1 MSDINAEN
9 FIKVVDKVSK
19 VKKTTIFT
27 LGSADYTVEGVAMKL
42 DAPVFTQ
49 DDYTML
55 PVRAI
60 ADALGVEVVWNQ
72 ENLTAT
78 FIDGDI
84 VVSVTQNAKVLYKNG
99 NQYPMVTKATVTADR
114 MFIPVSSVGDAF
126 GLTRD
131 YDYTYSQATK
141 QVTIYPKKETM
152 KAEEKVE
159 EKKAEEVKPEEKK
172 AEETK

>member
-1 MSDINAEN
+1 
-9 FIKVVDKVSK
+9 
-19 VKKTTIFT
+19 
-27 LGSADYTVEGVAMKL
+27 
-42 DAPVFTQ
+42 
-49 DDYTML
+49 ML

-84 VVSVTQNAKVLYKNG
+84 VVSVTQNAKILYKNG
-99 NQYPMVTKATVTADR
+99 NQYPMATKATVTADR

-131 YDYTYSQATK
+131 YDYTYNQATK
-141 QVTIYPKKETM
+141 QVTIYPKKEAVMT
-152 KAEEKVE
+152 EKVE